1 MSTVELAGELTIHA
15 AAEQAPRLLA
25 ALEEKSVLRVRLA
38 DVTEID
44 TAGLQI
50 LLLTRREAAR
60 IGSTVEFRDAS
71 PAVREALAIVH
82 LDPALE
88 AMS

>member
-1 MSTVELAGELTIHA
+1 MSGVELSGELTIHA

-50 LLLTRREAAR
+50 LLLARREAAR
-60 IGSTVEFRDAS
+60 IGSTVEFRDPS
-71 PAVREALAIVH
+71 PAVRETLGIVH
-82 LDPALE
+82 LSVEAL
-88 AMS
+88 S